1 MTVAQGV
8 QTTSRYIL
16 PFFPKYGSTLGVY
29 YQNRLSDKAKQ
40 KLKAFQIYQ
49 MGKLTMQDI
58 GDILGVHKSTVSRWI
73 AEVKK
78 AKRIRRYQH
87 LEPKSTKP
95 HRMPREKKIT
105 PKIERMILE
114 IRRIFKCGKDN
125 ISRYLERD
133 YDIKIH
139 SSTIGRYLKKL
150 PPGEDPKLWDK
161 NKVKGKKRKKKK
173 KVRLKDVIDKIKG
186 RAFEHFQVDTKYWVI
201 NGRTFYI
208 ITAIDLITR
217 MIFAR
222 AYSRHTSRCAKDFLE
237 KLNYVFNLKY
247 SSAYIQRD
255 NGGEFMGE
263 FEELAKRYDITLVT
277 NYVKCPQMN
286 GYVERL
292 NRTLKSEL
300 LEYIMPETVEEAN
313 EGIRDY
319 IIKYNFDRM
328 HSGIDH
334 KTPFEK
340 FCEMKIK
347 KPLDRIMKTHLGL
360 LQMYRTSTKDCF

>member
-1 MTVAQGV
+1 MAAAQGV

-16 PFFPKYGSTLGVY
+16 PFFPKFGTVMGVS
-29 YQNRLSDKAKQ
+29 YQNKLSDKAKR
-40 KLKAFQIYQ
+40 KLKTYQIYQ
-49 MGKLTMQDI
+49 MGKLNMEEI
-58 GDILGVHKSTVSRWI
+58 GGIMGVHKSTISRWI
-73 AEVKK
+73 AEVRKSK
-78 AKRIRRYQH
+78 QIRRYQH

-95 HRMPREKKIT
+95 HKTPRKKKIT
-105 PKIERMILE
+105 PKIEQLILE
-114 IRRIFKCGKDN
+114 IRRIYKCGKEN
-125 ISRYLERD
+125 LSRYLERD
-133 YDIKIH
+133 HDIRIH
-139 SSTIGRYLKKL
+139 ASTIGRYLKKL

-161 NKVKGKKRKKKK
+161 NKVRGKRRKKKK
-173 KVRLKDVIDKIKG
+173 KIRLKDVIDKIKG
-186 RAFEHFQVDTKYWVI
+186 RAFEHFQIDTKYWVI

-222 AYSRHTSRCAKDFLE
+222 AYAGHSSRCARDFLE
-237 KLNYVFNLKY
+237 RLDYVFGLRE
-247 SSAYIQRD
+247 SRAYIQRD
-255 NGGEFMGE
+255 NGTEFMGE
-263 FEELAKRYDITLVT
+263 FERLTKEYDITLVT

-300 LEYIMPETVEEAN
+300 LEYTMPETVAEAN

-340 FCEMKIK
+340 FCELKIK
-347 KPLDRIMKTHLGL
+347 KPLEKILNTHLGL
-360 LQMYRTSTKDCF
+360 LQMYRTSTND